1 MRPVRTADLRPGR
14 RPRIP
19 SDTGP
24 EPASGSVPDRA
35 AGSRGI
41 SLFELVVAMALF
53 AMVATLGLQALS
65 GTVQIGSRLGEA
77 SARVGA
83 ESRAVTLLRQDL
95 SRMVGLRFHPPR
107 AEGFG
112 QSALSLSP
120 DGLQLSFSIAGQHDD
135 VAAPIT
141 GASMTGASVIGAG
154 LQRVVWRLDPASGQL
169 SRQIWPMLHPADARQ
184 QAPATVWLT
193 EVASL
198 QLRSFSRQ
206 TGWVAGVRPEAGS
219 LSSEPDSS
227 LAPTLDNL
235 DGDHLL
241 LPDYSSD
248 RLPLAL
254 DLVLTRRN
262 GDQLRLL
269 EVLR

>member
-1 MRPVRTADLRPGR
+1 MRPVRTADVRPGR

-24 EPASGSVPDRA
+24 DRA
-35 AGSRGI
+35 AGSRGL

-65 GTVQIGSRLGEA
+65 GTVQIGSRLGEV

-95 SRMVGLRFHPPR
+95 SRMVGLRFHPPG

-135 VAAPIT
+135 VAAPII
-141 GASMTGASVIGAG
+141 GASMTAG

-169 SRQIWPMLHPADARQ
+169 SRQIWPGLHPAEARQ

-219 LSSEPDSS
+219 LSSEP
-227 LAPTLDNL
+227 APTLDNL
-235 DGDHLL
+235 DGDQLL

-254 DLVLTRRN
+254 ELVLTRRN

>member
-1 MRPVRTADLRPGR
+1 MTPVRTADLRPGR
-14 RPRIP
+14 RPRIRP
-19 SDTGP
+19 CK
-24 EPASGSVPDRA
+24 GSDRA
-35 AGSRGI
+35 AGSRGL

-65 GTVQIGSRLGEA
+65 GTVQIGSRLGA
-77 SARVGA
+77 VSAQVGA

-95 SRMVGLRFHPPR
+95 SRMVGLRFHPPG

-112 QSALSLSP
+112 QSALSLSA

-141 GASMTGASVIGAG
+141 GASMTAG

-169 SRQIWPMLHPADARQ
+169 SRQIWPGLHPAHARQ

-206 TGWVAGVRPEAGS
+206 TGWVTGVRPEAGS
-219 LSSEPDSS
+219 LSSEPVSS

-235 DGDHLL
+235 DGDQLL

>member
-14 RPRIP
+14 RLRIP
-19 SDTGP
+19 PYTG
-24 EPASGSVPDRA
+24 SDRA
-35 AGSRGI
+35 AGSRGL

-65 GTVQIGSRLGEA
+65 GTVQIGNRLGA
-77 SARVGA
+77 VSAQVGA

-95 SRMVGLRFHPPR
+95 SRMVGLRFHPPGG
-107 AEGFG
+107 AGFG
-112 QSALSLSP
+112 QSALSLSA

-135 VAAPIT
+135 VAAPI
-141 GASMTGASVIGAG
+141 SGASVIGASMTAG

-169 SRQIWPMLHPADARQ
+169 SRQIWPGLHPAHARQ

-227 LAPTLDNL
+227 QASSLVPTLDNL
-235 DGDHLL
+235 DGDQLL

>member
-24 EPASGSVPDRA
+24 DRA
-35 AGSRGI
+35 AGSRGL

-65 GTVQIGSRLGEA
+65 GTVQIGSRLGEV

-95 SRMVGLRFHPPR
+95 SRMVGLRFHPPG

-135 VAAPIT
+135 VAAPI
-141 GASMTGASVIGAG
+141 SGASVIGASMTAG

-169 SRQIWPMLHPADARQ
+169 SRQIWPGLHPAHARQ

-219 LSSEPDSS
+219 LSSEPASS

-235 DGDHLL
+235 DGDQLL

>member
-1 MRPVRTADLRPGR
+1 MRSVRTADVRPGR

-19 SDTGP
+19 PETG
-24 EPASGSVPDRA
+24 PDRA
-35 AGSRGI
+35 AGSRGL

-65 GTVQIGSRLGEA
+65 GTVQIGSRLGEV
-77 SARVGA
+77 SAQVGA

-95 SRMVGLRFHPPR
+95 SRMVGLRFHPPG

-112 QSALSLSP
+112 QSALALSP
-120 DGLQLSFSIAGQHDD
+120 DGLQLSFSIAGQHGD
-135 VAAPIT
+135 VAAPRT
-141 GASMTGASVIGAG
+141 GTSMTGSG

-169 SRQIWPMLHPADARQ
+169 SRQIWPGLHPAHARQ

-219 LSSEPDSS
+219 LSSEPASS

-235 DGDHLL
+235 DGDQLL

-254 DLVLTRRN
+254 DLLLTRRN